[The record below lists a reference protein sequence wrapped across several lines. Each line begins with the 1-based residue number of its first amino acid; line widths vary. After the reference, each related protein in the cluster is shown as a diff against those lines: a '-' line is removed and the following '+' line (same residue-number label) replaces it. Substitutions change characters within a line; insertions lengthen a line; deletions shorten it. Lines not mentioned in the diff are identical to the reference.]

1 MNYNA
6 STNTL
11 TPFSKGVSWLASSLV
26 NSQSFAG
33 FFEPLVQWFVPQWR
47 ADRIR
52 SKITTIRHESSDMY
66 SLVIKP
72 GSAFKGFTAGQFIE
86 LTVIKDGAWVSR
98 YFSISSSP
106 AYFKATGLIEVSIRI
121 QENGRITP
129 WLVSALEAGS
139 VVNLTQA
146 QGEFVLPS
154 KSDDLLMI
162 AGGSGITPIRSMLQQ
177 LSSTPDSHPKHV
189 TLLFYARSAEH
200 FLFQQELKTLAAD
213 HHWLSIDF
221 INSAEQGFFSEDH
234 LMEYCPDAHQRE
246 LYICGPGPMITSARK
261 ELKRLNFKDAQI
273 HYEFFGPEPADNAQT
288 GSANILFSKSDKQIS
303 VTEDNHK
310 TLLTLAEEE
319 HTSPVSG
326 CRMGVCHQC
335 ICQKKSGVVYNQ
347 KTQTYSDTGHQEI
360 QLCISVPV
368 GDVVLD
374 L

>member
-1 MNYNA
+1 MNTNA
-6 STNTL
+6 STEIQ
-11 TPFSKGVSWLASSLV
+11 TPLAKGASWLASSLV

-33 FFEPLVQWFVPQWR
+33 FFEPLVQWLVPQWR

-72 GSAFKGFTAGQFIE
+72 GLAFKCFTAGQFIE

-106 AYFKATGLIEVSIRI
+106 AYFQKTGLIEVSIRI

-139 VVNLTQA
+139 IVNLTQA
-146 QGEFVLPS
+146 QGEFVLPE
-154 KSDDLLMI
+154 KSNDLLMI

-177 LSSTPDSHPKHV
+177 LSNTSAALPNHV
-189 TLLFYARSAEH
+189 TLLFYARSADH
-200 FLFQQELKTLAAD
+200 FLFEKELKAMAAD
-213 HHWLSIDF
+213 HNWLSIDF

-234 LMEYCPDAHQRE
+234 LLEYCPDAHQRS
-246 LYICGPGPMITSARK
+246 LYICGPSPMITAARK
-261 ELKRLNFKDAQI
+261 ELKRLNFNDSHI
-273 HYEFFGPEPADNAQT
+273 HYEFFGPEPVDNAQT
-288 GSANILFSKSDKQIS
+288 GSANILFSKSHKQIS
-303 VTEDNHK
+303 VTESNNK

-319 HTSPVSG
+319 NTSPVSG